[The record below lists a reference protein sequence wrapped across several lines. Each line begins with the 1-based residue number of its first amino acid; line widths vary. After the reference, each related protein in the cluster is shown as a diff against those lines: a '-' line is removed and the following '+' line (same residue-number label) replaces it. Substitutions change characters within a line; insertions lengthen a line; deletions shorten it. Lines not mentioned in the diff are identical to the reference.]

1 MHSVCFN
8 PAENCAR
15 VHALQDGRLVHWH
28 HLSLRVAGYAPAN
41 SFSGAADEQGAFSL
55 NGDLGSLFLHACLSA
70 VMNAAE
76 MSGCPVRRC
85 SCMCFGIQSAAFL
98 ASRLGADALSEFAG
112 E

>member
-1 MHSVCFN
+1 MHSLCFN

-28 HLSLRVAGYAPAN
+28 HLSLGVAGYAPAN
-41 SFSGAADEQGAFSL
+41 SFSGTADEQDAFSL

-76 MSGCPVRRC
+76 VSGCPYVV
-85 SCMCFGIQSAAFL
+85 AL
-98 ASRLGADALSEFAG
+98 ASASAYNLPRLDSALTL
-112 E
+112 